1 MTANLLTATEIAARI
16 RDGSITAE
24 AVARDCLARIAER
37 DPAVR
42 AWSFVDPAAVLRQAR
57 ELDKGPVRGPLH
69 GVPIGVKDMI
79 DTADQPTQHNSPIFT
94 GHRPSLDAAPV
105 ATLRAAGAI
114 ILGKTDTTE
123 FAAAGRWAATR
134 HPRDLRHSPGG
145 SSAGS
150 AAAVADFQVPL
161 ALGTQTAGSTMRP
174 ASFCGVFA
182 FKPTWGAV
190 AREGLKVYAVT
201 LDTLTWFGRSV
212 ADLQLMCDVFGIAD
226 DAPPAPVP
234 VRGARIAVCRSPA
247 WSFAQPGTEAAMAVA
262 AERLRVAG
270 AAVSMLDLPENFAD
284 LGFGVHQAVMFA
296 EGRAAFL
303 NLARTH
309 PHLLHDDFHA
319 RVENRTGI
327 TRAKQLAAY
336 DLAASCRPVFDA
348 IARDYDAVLTP
359 SARGEAPLAEAGPGD
374 AVFNRMWTLL
384 HVPCVNLPVG
394 NGPGGLPVGVTLVG
408 PRFADRQLLTTADAI
423 AGAISP

>member
-1 MTANLLTATEIAARI
+1 
-16 RDGSITAE
+16 
-24 AVARDCLARIAER
+24 
-37 DPAVR
+37 
-42 AWSFVDPAAVLRQAR
+42 
-57 ELDKGPVRGPLH
+57 
-69 GVPIGVKDMI
+69 
-79 DTADQPTQHNSPIFT
+79 
-94 GHRPSLDAAPV
+94 
-105 ATLRAAGAI
+105 
-114 ILGKTDTTE
+114 
-123 FAAAGRWAATR
+123 
-134 HPRDLRHSPGG
+134 
-145 SSAGS
+145 
-150 AAAVADFQVPL
+150 VADFQVPL

-174 ASFCGVFA
+174 AAFCGVFA

-226 DAPPAPVP
+226 DVAPVAVP

-247 WSFAQPGTEAAMAVA
+247 WSFAQPGTEAAMAMA
-262 AERLRVAG
+262 AERLGAAG
-270 AAVSMLDLPENFAD
+270 AEVTMLDLPESFAD

-327 TRAKQLAAY
+327 TRARQLAAY

-408 PRFADRQLLTTADAI
+408 PRFADRQLLTTAEAV